1 MTNHINAPQSY
12 AEAAAHQQRK
22 EQWQI
27 VNTRRTSEGV
37 TKGRPKFIFISTS
50 NIKRILENKLE
61 PIAEVTKV
69 IRYILKETTDCVP
82 SCNEHPN
89 MIALHSLTNDLKQR
103 SP

>member
-37 TKGRPKFIFISTS
+37 TKGRPKFI
-50 NIKRILENKLE
+50 L
-61 PIAEVTKV
+61 
-69 IRYILKETTDCVP
+69 Y
-82 SCNEHPN
+82 
-89 MIALHSLTNDLKQR
+89 
-103 SP
+103 